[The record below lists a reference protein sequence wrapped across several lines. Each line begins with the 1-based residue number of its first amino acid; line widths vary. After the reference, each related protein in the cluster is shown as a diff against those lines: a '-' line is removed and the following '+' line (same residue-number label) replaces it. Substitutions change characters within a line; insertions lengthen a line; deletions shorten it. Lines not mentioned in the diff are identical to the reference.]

1 MRRIGTTLLLLVV
14 FAVSLAAD
22 DWPAA
27 RVREVFSASRDW
39 FVRVTPGA
47 SLGELVG
54 FAGAPRGTHAMA
66 TFFRRRVEDGSY
78 RQLREIL
85 LQNPVAPVDLLV
97 TDFGTLVTLDNWH
110 NRGYG
115 KAVAA
120 YSPEGDVVA
129 ALELRDLFLPG
140 EIGGFQH
147 SVSSITWRRDTVYVR
162 EGQESV
168 YVALDEKGAEL
179 IVEVGTGRWQICQRR
194 SGTHLC
200 RDTNARR
207 VWRPYREPA
216 TTK

>member
-1 MRRIGTTLLLLVV
+1 MRRRLV
-14 FAVSLAAD
+14 
-22 DWPAA
+22 
-27 RVREVFSASRDW
+27 
-39 FVRVTPGA
+39 VRVTPGA

-54 FAGAPRGTHAMA
+54 FAGAPRGTHM
-66 TFFRRRVEDGSY
+66 RWLPSSVGGS
-78 RQLREIL
+78 RTGRIANSERSSSRIPFA
-85 LQNPVAPVDLLV
+85 PVAFLV
-97 TDFGTLVTLDNWH
+97 TDRGYLVTLDNWH

-129 ALELRDLFLPG
+129 AWELRDLFLPG

-162 EGQESV
+162 EGQQSV
-168 YVALDEKGAEL
+168 YVALDEKGGEL
-179 IVEVGTGRWQICQRR
+179 IVEVGTGRWQICERR

-200 RDTNARR
+200 RATNARR